1 VGFVCLFVCFF
12 VLLWGLGVFFAL
24 WVILQ
29 KALTVYCNLMCDL
42 SVCLFNILL
51 FEVNPWSICPLSS
64 VRGI

>member
-1 VGFVCLFVCFF
+1 MGFVCLFAFLFYCGV
-12 VLLWGLGVFFAL
+12 WGFFFAL